1 LLKTGKFETLEDK
14 KQSETDATE
23 DVAEAKPT
31 VKSKKT
37 TAKKTTA
44 KKPAAKKPAAKK
56 KD

>member
-1 LLKTGKFETLEDK
+1 MRLEDK

-31 VKSKKT
+31 VKPKKT